1 MPRWMS
7 NALEYALDFSN
18 VLNASISA
26 SWLILIVIALRF
38 VMKRAPKWVNVA
50 LWGIVALRL
59 MMPFSIESACSLIP
73 SAQTVSEQLMQ
84 AETVAGRQSAYLDI
98 VTNPAY
104 GGLASVELDTTISA
118 FQWKLVDVTFP
129 WLAGMAVMMLY
140 TVSPIFPDWE
150 HMMPTE

>member
-1 MPRWMS
+1 MPDWLS
-7 NALEYALDFSN
+7 NTLEYVLDFSN

-26 SWLILIVIALRF
+26 SWLILTVIAIRF
-38 VMKRAPKWVNVA
+38 IMKQAPKWVNVA

-59 MMPFSIESACSLIP
+59 LMPFSIESAFSLIP
-73 SAQTVSEQLMQ
+73 SAQTVSDQLLQ
-84 AETVAGRQSAYLDI
+84 AEAMAGQQSAYLDI

-104 GGLASVELDTTISA
+104 GGSVSVELETTISA
-118 FQWKLVDVTFP
+118 FQWKLVDVTFL

>member
-1 MPRWMS
+1 MPNWMS

-59 MMPFSIESACSLIP
+59 MMPFSIESSFSLIP
-73 SAQTVSEQLMQ
+73 SAQTVSDQLMQ
-84 AETVAGRQSAYLDI
+84 AETVAGQQSAYLDI
-98 VTNPAY
+98 VSNPAY
-104 GGLASVELDTTISA
+104 GGSVSVELDTTISA
-118 FQWKLVDVTFP
+118 FQWELVDVTFL
-129 WLAGMAVMMLY
+129 WLAGMAVMVLY